1 MGKRWLRDATFE
13 SSHEMG
19 AAAGWEDKNACLMTL
34 GSRNTSQEPTAALS
48 FHRPKTY
55 QSHFSPSSSSPLSQY
70 QYLLLPRINES
81 TTKRRAPVLINDE
94 HHGENAIQVA
104 FKTGVSDIVL
114 VSENRPSARRH

>member
-19 AAAGWEDKNACLMTL
+19 AAAGWEDKNAGLMTL

-55 QSHFSPSSSSPLSQY
+55 QSHFSPSSSLSQY
-70 QYLLLPRINES
+70 QHLLLQRINES
-81 TTKRRAPVLINDE
+81 TTKRRTPVLINDE
-94 HHGENAIQVA
+94 HHRENAIQIA

-114 VSENRPSARRH
+114 VSENRASARRC

>member
-19 AAAGWEDKNACLMTL
+19 AAAGWEDKNAGLMTL

-55 QSHFSPSSSSPLSQY
+55 QPHFSPSSSLSQY

-81 TTKRRAPVLINDE
+81 TTKRRIPVLINDE
-94 HHGENAIQVA
+94 HGENAIQVA

-114 VSENRPSARRH
+114 VSENRASAGRR